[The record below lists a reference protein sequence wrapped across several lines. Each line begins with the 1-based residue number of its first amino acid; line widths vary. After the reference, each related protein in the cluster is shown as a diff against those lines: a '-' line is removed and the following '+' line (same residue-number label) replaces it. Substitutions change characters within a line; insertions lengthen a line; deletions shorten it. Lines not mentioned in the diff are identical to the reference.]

1 MHEFSYFDY
10 SVSHVNLEKE
20 NEVKKKEHLASE
32 VSRKY
37 LIFTKYIQIF
47 KTSKNE

>member
-1 MHEFSYFDY
+1 MHEYSCFDY
-10 SVSHVNLEKE
+10 IASHVNLEKE
-20 NEVKKKEHLASE
+20 NKVKKKEHLASE

-37 LIFTKYIQIF
+37 LIFPKYIQIF